1 MGAVRL
7 GRDGEGQEAGDI
19 DLPERLHFRGL
30 LTALALK
37 PVHVL
42 GGCSHHLLCLQL
54 TLVLGTI
61 HL

>member
-1 MGAVRL
+1 
-7 GRDGEGQEAGDI
+7 
-19 DLPERLHFRGL
+19 
-30 LTALALK
+30 
-37 PVHVL
+37 VHVL